1 MNFTTYCQIDIEDFV
16 NFCGLLRKREEST
29 FQEPIVFIYRFIPNK
44 SIVKCLVHLYFSAD
58 VLCKY
63 VSALLHVRIY
73 CYSVSIFCAIAF
85 MQLEH
90 RAIVVERNEF
100 ASVIQDRTGVPSLLK
115 TASFCSFSALLS
127 TL

>member
-1 MNFTTYCQIDIEDFV
+1 MLIFDLWGISFHFVVVFGLGKDI
-16 NFCGLLRKREEST
+16 LLKS
-29 FQEPIVFIYRFIPNK
+29 VLG

-127 TL
+127 TW

>member
-1 MNFTTYCQIDIEDFV
+1 M
-16 NFCGLLRKREEST
+16 
-29 FQEPIVFIYRFIPNK
+29 
-44 SIVKCLVHLYFSAD
+44 HLYFSAD

-115 TASFCSFSALLS
+115 TAKLLFLFG
-127 TL
+127 TTFDVVMACP

>member
-1 MNFTTYCQIDIEDFV
+1 MVRQSIIILALLNKFV
-16 NFCGLLRKREEST
+16 YDYRET
-29 FQEPIVFIYRFIPNK
+29 LKYVIQEKTALHLVDRQMSGRFI
-44 SIVKCLVHLYFSAD
+44 YFSAD

-63 VSALLHVRIY
+63 VSGALLHVRIY